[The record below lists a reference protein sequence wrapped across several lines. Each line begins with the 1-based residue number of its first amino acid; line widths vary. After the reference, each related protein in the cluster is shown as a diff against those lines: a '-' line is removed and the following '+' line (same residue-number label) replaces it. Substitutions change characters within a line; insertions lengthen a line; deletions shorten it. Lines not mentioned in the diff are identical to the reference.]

1 MTGNARSNKV
11 ASKILIADDDPC
23 VRSAIADRCARV
35 GFEVETATDGL
46 KALIKA
52 SRYNPDI
59 LIIDVHDAGHLL

>member
-1 MTGNARSNKV
+1 LQTTIPVFGGQLRTDA
-11 ASKILIADDDPC
+11 P
-23 VRSAIADRCARV
+23 RV